1 MALSSS
7 KYVIN
12 GKTGNHNGYTVNTG
26 YTVDAGILNRFISVL
41 DNTMG
46 AYNRV
51 FAFRV
56 DLRLPVGLILTAEM
70 ECRLIDRF
78 IASFKAKVRNNRSTA
93 LKLSPNAHDTEVRYV
108 WAREVNAQGGVHYH
122 FMFFLNGDAFNSL
135 GSFWAASGNTYTRLV
150 EAWASAL
157 CIAVKDAAGLV
168 YVVKEGMFH
177 LNASSTNCAE
187 IKNQIVHNLS
197 YMAKQETKVPGCG
210 LHRYGASRK

>member
-7 KYVIN
+7 SYVIN
-12 GKTGNHNGYTVNTG
+12 GKTGSHNGYTVNAG
-26 YTVDAGILNRFISVL
+26 HTVDAGILNRFISVL

-56 DLRLPVGLILTAEM
+56 DLRLPVGFILTAEI

-78 IASFKAKVRNNRSTA
+78 IASFKAKVRSNRLAA
-93 LKLSPNAHDTEVRYV
+93 LSLNHNAHDTDVRYV
-108 WAREVNAQGGVHYH
+108 WAKEVNIQGGVHYH
-122 FMFFLNGDAFNSL
+122 FTFFLNSDAFNSL
-135 GSFWAASGNTYTRLV
+135 GSFRAASGNTYTRLV

-157 CIAVKDAAGLV
+157 GVAIEDAAGLV
-168 YVVKEGMFH
+168 YVVKEGIFH
-177 LNASSTNCAE
+177 LNANSINCAE
-187 IKNQIVHNLS
+187 IKNKIVHNLS